1 METLVV
7 VMIMATAMAV
17 IMQLFAGGLRANSL
31 ADHYSRAIFHAR
43 AKMEEMLIAEK
54 MAPGILEGA
63 FDAGY
68 RFRVEISLDDPDAAR
83 RLQLGNPLPV
93 LFQIRVDVSW
103 KDGESTKTFT
113 LTTLKL
119 AELLKGTGK
128 TS

>member
-31 ADHYSRAIFHAR
+31 TEHYTRAVFHAR

-54 MAPGILEGA
+54 MAPGILEGVLDESYHWRVQIDFNDPEQA
-63 FDAGY
+63 FG
-68 RFRVEISLDDPDAAR
+68 STTGL
-83 RLQLGNPLPV
+83 PLPT

-103 KDGESTKTFT
+103 QEGMGTKTYT

-119 AELLKGTGK
+119 AELLAEKKKVT
-128 TS
+128 